1 MAKED
6 DLILGESE
14 IIEND
19 TRDLLDIIDMQL
31 IVINSVSDLDAS
43 IYDDIMEHK
52 VKIMVRA
59 MKLIAKVQ
67 DKLLKDV

>member
-1 MAKED
+1 MERED
-6 DLILGESE
+6 DLILEESPSE
-14 IIEND
+14 

-31 IVINSVSDLDAS
+31 ILINSVSDLDGS
-43 IYDDIMEHK
+43 IYDDLMEHK

-67 DKLLKDV
+67 DKLLKSV

>member
-1 MAKED
+1 MEKED
-6 DLILGESE
+6 DLILVE
-14 IIEND
+14 ENE

-31 IVINSVSDLDAS
+31 ITINSIADLDAS
-43 IYDDIMEHK
+43 LYDDLVEHK

-67 DKLLKDV
+67 DKLLKDI